1 MNRRDTVFALVALGV
16 APLASFA
23 QQQGKIWRVGVLALR
38 QVAFLE
44 SDYTYG
50 PFRRGMR
57 ELGYVEGKN
66 LVIEWR
72 SADGKF
78 EHLPALAA
86 ELVQLKVDVI
96 VTAGAAATS
105 VAQKATATI
114 PIVMGATNDPL
125 GSGFVMSLARPGG
138 NITGLSLVS
147 ADISSKHVE
156 MLLSVVP
163 KLSLVAI
170 LLNPTNA
177 GHSAIL
183 ESTEA
188 AARVAKVK
196 ILAVKAQTQQ
206 EIEDAFSLMVWQ
218 HAGAIIIM
226 ADAFFNQQAR
236 QIAEL
241 ALKNRLP
248 SISGG
253 IGNAEAGGLLN
264 YGMNVGDSYRRAAT
278 YVDKILKGVKPGD
291 LPVEQ
296 PTKFEL
302 VVNMKTAKALGTR
315 VPPLILMQADRVIE

>member
-1 MNRRDTVFALVALGV
+1 M
-16 APLASFA
+16 
-23 QQQGKIWRVGVLALR
+23 
-38 QVAFLE
+38 LE

-78 EHLPALAA
+78 EYLPALAA

-105 VAQKATATI
+105 VAQKATTTI
-114 PIVMGATNDPL
+114 PIVMGATNDPV
-125 GSGFVMSLARPGG
+125 GGGFVMSLARPGG

-147 ADISSKHVE
+147 ADVSPKHLE

-163 KLSLVAI
+163 KLSLVAV
-170 LLNPTNA
+170 LLNPTNP
-177 GHSAIL
+177 GYSAIL
-183 ESTEA
+183 ESAEA
-188 AARVAKVK
+188 AARGTNVK

-206 EIEDAFSLMVWQ
+206 EIENAFSLMVRQ
-218 HAGAIIIM
+218 NAGAIIIM
-226 ADAFFNQQAR
+226 ADAFFNQQVR

-278 YVDKILKGVKPGD
+278 YVDKILKGAKPGD

-302 VVNMKTAKALGTR
+302 VINLKTAKALGLTIPKS
-315 VPPLILMQADRVIE
+315 VLLHADEVIQ